1 MHLFGDSSGP
11 HMTHFQAYRER
22 GHVELG
28 WDVRNAPAA
37 MSWRI
42 LRSERE
48 FASTPAP
55 LVGSGQTVVMEG
67 TDTYFMDEQ
76 VVEGTPYF
84 YTVFV
89 QDEAGVWHLQVKT
102 RVAHDDR
109 LRWLHPDL
117 RKATGATDPVESRYE
132 QSGYLDGE
140 FDQALMLTSHQPP
153 TWLVNPR

>member
-11 HMTHFQAYRER
+11 HITHFQAHRDA

-28 WDVRNAPAA
+28 WDVRNAPA
-37 MSWRI
+37 MSWRV
-42 LRSERE
+42 LRSERA
-48 FASTPAP
+48 FASTPDT

-67 TDTYFMDEQ
+67 TDTYVMDDQ

-89 QDEAGVWHLQVKT
+89 QDEQGIWHLQVKT
-102 RVAHDDR
+102 RVAHRDR

-117 RKATGATDPVESRYE
+117 RKAMIASDPVESRYE
-132 QSGYLDGE
+132 ESGYLQGE
-140 FDQALMLTSHQPP
+140 FDKALLLTASHPV
-153 TWLVNPR
+153 TWSSYPR